1 MYKTSLHSRGFQSGP
16 VVHPH
21 VSWILSRQAVLAILL
36 AIIAWVFASANAAV
50 SILIGGS
57 IGIIANAGYVLRAM
71 RVSIGDDPLRLY
83 RAQSAWEGL
92 KFALTF
98 AGFALVFWGY
108 KEVAALPLFLGY
120 ASTFAIFWVALLKQR

>member
-1 MYKTSLHSRGFQSGP
+1 M
-16 VVHPH
+16 HPH
-21 VSWILSRQAVLAILL
+21 VSWILSRQAALAILL
-36 AIIAWVFASANAAV
+36 AIIAWVFASSSAAV

-71 RVSIGDDPLRLY
+71 RMSTGNDPLRQY
-83 RAQSAWEGL
+83 RAQSAGEGL

>member
-1 MYKTSLHSRGFQSGP
+1 M
-16 VVHPH
+16 HPH
-21 VSWILSRQAVLAILL
+21 VSWILSRQAALAILL
-36 AIIAWVFASANAAV
+36 GAIIWVLAGSNAAV

-57 IGIIANAGYVLRAM
+57 IGIIANAGYVLRGM
-71 RVSIGDDPLRLY
+71 RVSTGDDPLRLD
-83 RAQSAWEGL
+83 RAQSGGEGL

>member
-1 MYKTSLHSRGFQSGP
+1 M
-16 VVHPH
+16 HPH
-21 VSWILSRQAVLAILL
+21 VSWILSRQAALAILL
-36 AIIAWVFASANAAV
+36 AIVAWVFAGSNAAV

-57 IGIIANAGYVLRAM
+57 IGVIANVGYVLRAM
-71 RVSIGDDPLRLY
+71 RMSTGDDPIKQY
-83 RAQSAWEGL
+83 QAQSAGEGL

-120 ASTFAIFWVALLKQR
+120 ASTFVIFWVALLKQR

>member
-1 MYKTSLHSRGFQSGP
+1 LGP

-21 VSWILSRQAVLAILL
+21 VSWILSRQAALALL
-36 AIIAWVFASANAAV
+36 LGVVTWVSVGSNAAI
-50 SILIGGS
+50 STLIGGS

-71 RVSIGDDPLRLY
+71 RVSTGDDPLRLY
-83 RAQSAWEGL
+83 RAQSAGEGL

-108 KEVAALPLFLGY
+108 REVAALPLFLGY
-120 ASTFAIFWVALLKQR
+120 ASTFVIFWMALLKQR

>member
-1 MYKTSLHSRGFQSGP
+1 
-16 VVHPH
+16 VHPH
-21 VSWILSRQAVLAILL
+21 VSWILSRQAALAILL
-36 AIIAWVFASANAAV
+36 ATIAWVLVSSNAAV

-71 RVSIGDDPLRLY
+71 RVSIGDDPLRQY
-83 RAQSAWEGL
+83 RAQSAGEGL

-120 ASTFAIFWVALLKQR
+120 GSTFVIFWMALLKQR

>member
-1 MYKTSLHSRGFQSGP
+1 M
-16 VVHPH
+16 HPH
-21 VSWILSRQAVLAILL
+21 VIWILSRQAALAILL
-36 AIIAWVFASANAAV
+36 GVITWVLVGSNAAV

-71 RVSIGDDPLRLY
+71 RVSTGDDPLRLY
-83 RAQSAWEGL
+83 RAQSAGEGL

-108 KEVAALPLFLGY
+108 KEVSALPLFLGY

>member
-1 MYKTSLHSRGFQSGP
+1 M
-16 VVHPH
+16 HPH
-21 VSWILSRQAVLAILL
+21 VIWILSRQAALAILL
-36 AIIAWVFASANAAV
+36 GVITWVLVGSNAAV
-50 SILIGGS
+50 TILIGGS
-57 IGIIANAGYVLRAM
+57 IGSSANAGYVLRAM
-71 RVSIGDDPLRLY
+71 RVSTGDDPLRLY
-83 RAQSAWEGL
+83 GAQSAGEGL

>member
-1 MYKTSLHSRGFQSGP
+1 
-16 VVHPH
+16 VHPH
-21 VSWILSRQAVLAILL
+21 VSWILSRQAALAILL
-36 AIIAWVFASANAAV
+36 ATIAWVLVSSNAAV

-57 IGIIANAGYVLRAM
+57 IGIIANAGYALRAM
-71 RVSIGDDPLRLY
+71 RMSTGNDPLRQY
-83 RAQSAWEGL
+83 RAQSAGEGL